1 MPQGLSRGHL
11 PFSLKIHYPVGFENA
26 AKEKLEERFE
36 HGSRLLWEISNWQ
49 TSQTQGKDKPKKP
62 AESSDDEL
70 ETKELSDDEKEEQ
83 KEEESP
89 ELKRKRQSI
98 EKAEEALLAMDEKLA
113 QLENLKIEKRELLAA
128 STAGKLVHVKKDSQ
142 SW

>member
-1 MPQGLSRGHL
+1 M
-11 PFSLKIHYPVGFENA
+11 
-26 AKEKLEERFE
+26 
-36 HGSRLLWEISNWQ
+36 
-49 TSQTQGKDKPKKP
+49 
-62 AESSDDEL
+62 
-70 ETKELSDDEKEEQ
+70 
-83 KEEESP
+83 
-89 ELKRKRQSI
+89 KRKRQSI